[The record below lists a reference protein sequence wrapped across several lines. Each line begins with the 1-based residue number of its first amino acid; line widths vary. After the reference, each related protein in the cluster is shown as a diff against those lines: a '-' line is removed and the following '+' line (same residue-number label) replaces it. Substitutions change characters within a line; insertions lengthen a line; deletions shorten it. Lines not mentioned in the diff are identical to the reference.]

1 MNEVGFLSQT
11 QDKTFP
17 SPPDVAGPF
26 EEKYASWRHR
36 SRWDAT
42 LVWRVRHHLD
52 PRPGDALV
60 DVGCGTGYL
69 CSALERIGVV
79 CVGVDR
85 SPTGTRVL
93 AERGGSAVLGE
104 MLLLPFTDDS
114 FQFTVSSHM
123 LEYTKDP
130 AALLAEVRRV
140 LRPGGRAY
148 VLVSRQPERVILP
161 LRPVVRHFDR
171 VGQRQAHLD
180 VDELIAAAREAGLDP
195 VASGMSGHL
204 IMVVAAVIHRITSL
218 VSRDVADGFL
228 FPLLALDDRL
238 AGLAGGGVDVWA
250 VVQRPLKGRQDAD
263 DTR

>member
-1 MNEVGFLSQT
+1 M
-11 QDKTFP
+11 KAYKAFP

-26 EEKYASWRHR
+26 EEKYTAWRHR

-42 LVWRVRHHLD
+42 LVWRVCHRLD
-52 PRPGDALV
+52 PRPGDTLV

-69 CSALERIGVV
+69 CSALERTGVV

-85 SPTGTRVL
+85 SPAGTRVL
-93 AERGGSAVLGE
+93 AGRGGSVVLGD
-104 MLLLPFTDDS
+104 MLRLPFADDS
-114 FQFTVSSHM
+114 FQFAVSSHV

-130 AALLAEVRRV
+130 VALFTEVRRV

-180 VDELIAAAREAGLDP
+180 VDELMAASREAGLEP
-195 VASGMSGHL
+195 IATGTGGHL
-204 IMVVAAVIHRITSL
+204 ITFAAAAIHRVTTL
-218 VSRDVADGFL
+218 VSRDLADR
-228 FPLLALDDRL
+228 LLCSMLTLDDRL
-238 AGLAGGGVDVWA
+238 ARWAGGLHSRLDGVWPWE
-250 VVQRPLKGRQDAD
+250 R
-263 DTR
+263 T